1 MIIKKKIIFI
11 ILITLLIFQS
21 SYSENTVSIVY
32 KVNQKII
39 TTLDVK
45 KEENY
50 LLALNNQLKNLD
62 KKKIFEIAKESALRE
77 KIKKIEL
84 DKYYELSQKNPFLD
98 TVIEDFFMR
107 LGLKN
112 KDEFEAYLLPYD
124 LTISEIKKKIEVETT
139 WNELIFTKYKNDLNI
154 DKEKM
159 KKKIRNK
166 RNKKTLFLLSEI
178 VFKKNQGDDMKKK
191 ITNIYESI
199 NEIGFKNTAN
209 IYSSSDSAK
218 FGGNIGWVDK
228 NNLSK
233 KILKLI
239 ENIEVKNHTKPI
251 PISNGYLILRLE
263 EIKEQIIKV
272 DQDKELK
279 QMIKYETDNQLNKF
293 SQIYYDIIKI
303 NTIINEL

>member
-11 ILITLLIFQS
+11 ILITLLCFQS
-21 SYSENTVSIVY
+21 SFSENTVSIIY

-84 DKYYELSQKNPFLD
+84 DKYYELSQENPFLD
-98 TVIEDFFMR
+98 TVIENFFMK

-112 KDEFEAYLLPYD
+112 KDEFEVYLLAYD

-154 DKEKM
+154 DKEKI
-159 KKKIRNK
+159 KKKIK
-166 RNKKTLFLLSEI
+166 KKTNKKTLFLLSEI
-178 VFKKNQGDDMKKK
+178 VFKKNQEDNMEKK
-191 ITNIYESI
+191 IKNIYESI

-239 ENIEVKNHTKPI
+239 ENIEVKNQTKPI

-263 EIKEQIIKV
+263 EIKEEIIKI
-272 DQDKELK
+272 DQDKELQ

-293 SQIYYDIIKI
+293 SQIYYDIIRI
-303 NTIINEL
+303 NTTINEL

>member
-11 ILITLLIFQS
+11 ILISLLIFQS

-233 KILKLI
+233 KILRLI

>member
-1 MIIKKKIIFI
+1 MK
-11 ILITLLIFQS
+11 
-21 SYSENTVSIVY
+21 
-32 KVNQKII
+32 
-39 TTLDVK
+39 
-45 KEENY
+45 
-50 LLALNNQLKNLD
+50 
-62 KKKIFEIAKESALRE
+62 
-77 KIKKIEL
+77 
-84 DKYYELSQKNPFLD
+84 
-98 TVIEDFFMR
+98 

-112 KDEFEAYLLPYD
+112 KDEFEVYLLAYD

-154 DKEKM
+154 DKEKI
-159 KKKIRNK
+159 KKKIK
-166 RNKKTLFLLSEI
+166 KKTNKKTLFLLSEI
-178 VFKKNQGDDMKKK
+178 VFKKNQEDNMEKK
-191 ITNIYESI
+191 IKNIYESI

-239 ENIEVKNHTKPI
+239 ENIEVKNQTKPI

-263 EIKEQIIKV
+263 EIKEEIIKI
-272 DQDKELK
+272 DQDKELQ

-293 SQIYYDIIKI
+293 SQIYYDIIRI
-303 NTIINEL
+303 NTTINEL

>member
-50 LLALNNQLKNLD
+50 LLALNSQLKNLD

-98 TVIEDFFMR
+98 TVIEDFFTR

-139 WNELIFTKYKNDLNI
+139 WNELIFKKYKNDLNI

-191 ITNIYESI
+191 IKNIYESI

-233 KILKLI
+233 KILRLI

>member
-11 ILITLLIFQS
+11 ILISLLIFQS
-21 SYSENTVSIVY
+21 SYSENTVSIIY

-139 WNELIFTKYKNDLNI
+139 WNELIFTKYKNELNI

-159 KKKIRNK
+159 KKRIRNK
-166 RNKKTLFLLSEI
+166 TNKKTLFLLSEI

>member
-11 ILITLLIFQS
+11 ILISLLIFQS
-21 SYSENTVSIVY
+21 SYSENTVSIIY

-233 KILKLI
+233 KILRLI